1 MRDRNQREEVFFFGV
16 CVCGGGGGDV
26 VMNLSNVN
34 YHAILCMFS
43 TTDRWR
49 VYHVFRGEVSWN
61 GFTGLVS
68 LYVNCDE
75 HSGMSYLIA
84 SAHEKRSSGG
94 NLSSMKCSCDSN
106 PY

>member
-1 MRDRNQREEVFFFGV
+1 LV
-16 CVCGGGGGDV
+16 CVCVGGGGGDV
-26 VMNLSNVN
+26 VMNFSNLN